1 MDEITTEKE
10 QLRKDEQMQ
19 REAESTRQRLAK
31 ELAEYLERRDSFD
44 SVDELQS
51 TTRKIAEIEGLMA
64 ENITTMDAITTRIK
78 NRKAKISEII
88 TSRFE
93 HGERPTLTAKVLS
106 GRDTFKELAQRQL
119 VELEKIYVGMVV
131 ENDRLQ
137 SRSEDLMGRRERQAD
152 RAVNEIAD
160 LLRHLQQIWGVV
172 QRR

>member
-1 MDEITTEKE
+1 MDEITAEKE

-19 REAESTRQRLAK
+19 REAENTRQRLAK
-31 ELAEYLERRDSFD
+31 ELTEYLERRDSFD

-51 TTRKIAEIEGLMA
+51 TTRKIAEIEGLVA

-106 GRDTFKELAQRQL
+106 GRDAFKELAQRQQL
-119 VELEKIYVGMVV
+119 ELEKIYAGMVV

-152 RAVNEIAD
+152 RAVHEIGD
-160 LLRHLQQIWGVV
+160 VLRHLQQVWGVG

>member
-31 ELAEYLERRDSFD
+31 ELAEYLERLDSFD

-51 TTRKIAEIEGLMA
+51 TTRKISEIEGLMA
-64 ENITTMDAITTRIK
+64 ENITTTEAIATRVK
-78 NRKAKISEII
+78 NRKVKIKEII
-88 TSRFE
+88 ASRFE

-106 GRDTFKELAQRQL
+106 GRDTFQELAQRQL
-119 VELEKIYVGMVV
+119 LELEKIYVGMVV

-137 SRSEDLMGRRERQAD
+137 SRSEDLMGHREGKAD
-152 RAVNEIAD
+152 RAINEVGD
-160 LLRHLQQIWGVV
+160 VLGRLQQALGMVK
-172 QRR
+172 RR

>member
-10 QLRKDEQMQ
+10 QLRKDEEMQ
-19 REAESTRQRLAK
+19 REVESTRQRLAK
-31 ELAEYLERRDSFD
+31 ELQEYLERRDSFD

-88 TSRFE
+88 TSPFE

-137 SRSEDLMGRRERQAD
+137 SRSEDLMGRRERQAE